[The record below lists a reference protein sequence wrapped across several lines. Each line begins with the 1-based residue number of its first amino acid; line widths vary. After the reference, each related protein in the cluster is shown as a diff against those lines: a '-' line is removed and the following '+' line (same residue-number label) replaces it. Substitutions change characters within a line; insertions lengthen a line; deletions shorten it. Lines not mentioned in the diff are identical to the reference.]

1 MDRARR
7 RLPPMTALRPFE
19 AAVRLGGFTRAAE
32 ELHLTQAAVS
42 HQIRN
47 LEQDLG
53 CALFER
59 RNRMV
64 VPTQAGRAFAR
75 TVAEALD
82 GVGTHAERLRDDWRA
97 GEVIL
102 YCELCEAMYWVMPR
116 LGAFRQA
123 MPDIHVNVVTS
134 TRPLAE
140 FDGDFDVALQT
151 AGRAA
156 GALRPTFTVEDEVF
170 PICGPAFLAEHRGAI
185 SRDGLADLPLLHFR
199 DEADDWLDWDGWFS
213 RVGSDRRVGRRGMI
227 FDDYL
232 FMIQATIEGRGL
244 MLGWRRTME
253 RLIAAGALVRP
264 VPETVSM
271 SDGLSVYCRP
281 MDRARPET
289 ETVLTWMREELDAQ
303 APLALS
309 NLAEP

>member
-1 MDRARR
+1 MDRPRR

-42 HQIRN
+42 HQVRN

-64 VPTQAGRAFAR
+64 VPTEAGRAFAR

-82 GVGTHAERLRDDWRA
+82 GVATHAERLRDDRRD

-123 MPDIHVNVVTS
+123 TPDIHVNVVTS

-140 FDGDFDVALQT
+140 FDGDFDIALQT
-151 AGRAA
+151 AGRES
-156 GALRPTFTVEDEVF
+156 GALRPAFTVEDEVF
-170 PICGPAFLAEHRGAI
+170 PICSPAFLVDHGAAI
-185 SRDGLADLPLLHFR
+185 RRDGLVDLPLMHFR
-199 DEADDWLDWDGWFS
+199 DEKGDWLDWDGWFS
-213 RVGSDRRVGRRGMI
+213 RAGSDRRVGRRGMI

-232 FMIQATIEGRGL
+232 FMIQAAIEGRGV

-264 VPETVSM
+264 VPETVSV
-271 SDGLSVYCRP
+271 SEGLSVYCRP
-281 MDRARPET
+281 LDRARPET
-289 ETVLTWMREELDAQ
+289 DVVLAWMRAELDAQ
-303 APLALS
+303 APLAPLD
-309 NLAEP
+309 LAKP